1 MTFMELNRKLTHLLK
16 GRTIQSESGDEGHVA
31 ITFDDQS
38 TLKLKVAGQAAVS
51 VGAKV
56 KAVHETGDQFQVD
69 LEGGASVQ
77 VRLADSRSSVALRDK
92 SGAVQY
98 LG

>member
-1 MTFMELNRKLTHLLK
+1 MELNRKLTQLLK
-16 GRTIQSESGDEGHVA
+16 GRTIKSESGDEGHVA

-38 TLKLKVAGQAAVS
+38 TLKLKVAGQATVS

-56 KAVHETGDQFQVD
+56 EAVHEAGEHLQVD
-69 LEGGASVQ
+69 LEEGPGVP
-77 VRLADSRSSVALRDK
+77 VRLADPGSSVTLRDK
-92 SGAVQY
+92 SGEVQY

>member
-1 MTFMELNRKLTHLLK
+1 MQLNRKLTNVLK
-16 GRTIQSESGDEGHVA
+16 GRTIQSESGDAGSLT

-38 TLKLKVAGQAAVS
+38 TLKLKVVGEATVA

-56 KAVHETGDQFQVD
+56 KAVHESGEQFQLD
-69 LEGGASVQ
+69 LENGPSVQ
-77 VRLADSRSSVALRDK
+77 VRLADPGSSVALRDK
-92 SGAVQY
+92 SGAVEY